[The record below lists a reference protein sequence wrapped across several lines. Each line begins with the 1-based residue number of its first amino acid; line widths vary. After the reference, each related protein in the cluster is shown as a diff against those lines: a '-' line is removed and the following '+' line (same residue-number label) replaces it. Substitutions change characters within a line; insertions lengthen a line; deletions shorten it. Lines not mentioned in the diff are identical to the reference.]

1 MTKMMNENHYMVLQI
16 RARRSIQGPGC
27 KGRLSDGRSKWSDE
41 NVNIA
46 ILQVVVVV
54 RSVAQMVAQIA

>member
-1 MTKMMNENHYMVLQI
+1 MMNENHYMVLQI

-46 ILQVVVVV
+46 ILQVVVDS
-54 RSVAQMVAQIA
+54 RFW